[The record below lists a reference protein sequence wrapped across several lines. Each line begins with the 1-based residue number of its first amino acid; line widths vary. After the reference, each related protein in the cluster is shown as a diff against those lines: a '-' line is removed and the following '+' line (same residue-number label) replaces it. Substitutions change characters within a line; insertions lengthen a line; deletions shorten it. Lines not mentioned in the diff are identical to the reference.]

1 LPLTGPAARLGRE
14 ILRGAELALNGS
26 VELVVL
32 DSDGGDD
39 REEKAIGNAVR
50 AAEDDRALAYLG
62 DFYSDQVQVTAP
74 ILAHAGLLSVAPVA
88 TYIGLGG
95 PTLVRLSPHD
105 GVGARAI
112 ADWLERMGVDE
123 LLVVHD
129 HDSFYGEPVGSMC
142 EKAAHERGLRVRR
155 RPVWNWDEPPGY
167 DLEGAGAALYVGV
180 AGSGAVDLW
189 SRLHATDPDLWLLGS
204 EGVAVP
210 WLARELEPSAACRT
224 RFFIAQ
230 RAAFSFY
237 GYEAM
242 ALIQDALDHA
252 FDRAGVVGAA
262 RATEDRDS
270 VIGRYSIDDTGHTTS
285 TAYGR
290 LAVVGGELVWDRPVS
305 RATSSSA

>member
-1 LPLTGPAARLGRE
+1 
-14 ILRGAELALNGS
+14 
-26 VELVVL
+26 
-32 DSDGGDD
+32 
-39 REEKAIGNAVR
+39 
-50 AAEDDRALAYLG
+50 
-62 DFYSDQVQVTAP
+62 
-74 ILAHAGLLSVAPVA
+74 VA

-112 ADWLERMGVDE
+112 ADWLEQVGVDE

-129 HDSFYGEPVGSMC
+129 HDSFYGAPVGAMC
-142 EKAAHERGLRVRR
+142 EKAAGERGVRVRR
-155 RPVWNWDEPPGY
+155 RPIWNWDEPPAY
-167 DLEGAGAALYVGV
+167 DIEGAGAVLYVGV

-189 SRLHATDPDLWLLGS
+189 SALHRADPGVWLLGS

-210 WLARELEPSAACRT
+210 WLARELEPGAAERT

-242 ALIQDALDHA
+242 ALIQDSLAA
-252 FDRAGVVGAA
+252 AGDRGGVVRAA
-262 RATEDRDS
+262 RAARDRDS
-270 VIGRYSIDDTGHTTS
+270 VIGRYSVDADGHTTS

-290 LAVVGGELVWDRPVS
+290 LAVVGGELVWDR
-305 RATSSSA
+305 